1 MNNLIEVK
9 LGSMNYEQFIIFSV
23 NNFLLFSLGRPVS
36 GVHQPSG
43 QEAVRPSSPISS
55 QGTYWGDLGQ
65 KSNFC
70 HIFMVK

>member
-9 LGSMNYEQFIIFSV
+9 LGSMNYEQLIIFSV
-23 NNFLLFSLGRPVS
+23 NNFLFFSLGRPVS

-55 QGTYWGDLGQ
+55 QGTGVTSGKNQ
-65 KSNFC
+65 
-70 HIFMVK
+70 IFATFSW